1 MEILDEIYKSLQIGN
16 VKLVETKTREAID
29 NQITPEEILN
39 KALIASMEE
48 LGVKFRDGK
57 VFLPEVMMAA
67 RAMQAAMNILK
78 PKLIETGVK
87 PVGKAVIGTV
97 KGDQHD
103 IGKNLVAI
111 MMMGAGFEVID
122 LGIDV
127 APQKFIDAVKENDAQ
142 IIALSALLTTTM
154 PQQAQVIEELKKAGL
169 REKVKVM
176 IGGAPVS
183 ESYAKE
189 IGADAYTP
197 DAGSAALKAKELILE
212 QVRKD

>member
-1 MEILDEIYKSLQIGN
+1 MEILNEIYKALQIGN
-16 VKLVETKTREAID
+16 AKLVEAKTREALEGGSV
-29 NQITPEEILN
+29 PEEILN

-48 LGVKFRDGK
+48 LGIKFKNGE

-67 RAMQAAMNILK
+67 RAMQAALNILK
-78 PKLIETGVK
+78 PKLVETGVK

-103 IGKNLVAI
+103 IGKNLVA
-111 MMMGAGFEVID
+111 MMMIGAGIEVVD
-122 LGIDV
+122 LGTDV
-127 APQKFIDAVKENDAQ
+127 SPEKFVNAVCENNAQ
-142 IIALSALLTTTM
+142 LIALSALLTTTM
-154 PQQAQVIEELKKAGL
+154 PNQAQVIEELKKAGL

-183 ESYAKE
+183 ENYAKE
-189 IGADAYTP
+189 IGADAYAP
-197 DAGSAALKAKELILE
+197 DAGSAAMKAKELILE

>member
-1 MEILDEIYKSLQIGN
+1 MEILNEIYKALQMGN
-16 VKLVETKTREAID
+16 AKLVETKTREAID
-29 NQITPEEILN
+29 SKIVPEEILN

-48 LGVKFRDGK
+48 LGINFKNGK

-87 PVGKAVIGTV
+87 PVGKAAIGTV

-103 IGKNLVAI
+103 IGKNLVAM
-111 MMMGAGFEVID
+111 MMMGAGIEVID
-122 LGIDV
+122 LGTDV
-127 APQKFIDAVKENDAQ
+127 APEKFVNAVYEHEVQ

-169 REKVKVM
+169 REKVKVI

-183 ESYAKE
+183 ENFAKE

-212 QVRKD
+212 LIRKD